1 MNLPHTRHVQENH
14 PSNLKTISTMRTSPV
29 QRRHVWRALI
39 AAEHFVSASSRLL
52 LPGTLGQKGTL
63 EECFLNTQLALAH
76 ADGQTDA
83 EFTSSRRYSPTS
95 LRKG

>member
-52 LPGTLGQKGTL
+52 LPGTLDQKGTLL
-63 EECFLNTQLALAH
+63 EECFLNTQ
-76 ADGQTDA
+76 
-83 EFTSSRRYSPTS
+83 
-95 LRKG
+95 